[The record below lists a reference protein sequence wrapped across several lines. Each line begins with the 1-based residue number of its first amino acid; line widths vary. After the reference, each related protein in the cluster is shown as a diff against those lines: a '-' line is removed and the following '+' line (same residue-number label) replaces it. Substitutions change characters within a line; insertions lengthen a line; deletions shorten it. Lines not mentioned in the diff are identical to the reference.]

1 MFSQLQGAV
10 ENPPFFWLQA
20 RKHHAFF
27 SNLAMAVSVITRMD
41 YFDWLRL
48 QLNVKTSHKF
58 QSPEAA
64 ACFLHGSGYG
74 ETSAWECPLALIS
87 DADVSLTLW
96 FQLFMQRSQWI
107 ELWTPDSVGWLMDGQ
122 GAAVKMAELLQ
133 LQNFLVQSN
142 GAPNSLLFELPIRS
156 VYLKLSA
163 FQSIE
168 ILHWIRAMIRL
179 PVFFQLYCA

>member
-1 MFSQLQGAV
+1 
-10 ENPPFFWLQA
+10 
-20 RKHHAFF
+20 
-27 SNLAMAVSVITRMD
+27 
-41 YFDWLRL
+41 
-48 QLNVKTSHKF
+48 
-58 QSPEAA
+58 
-64 ACFLHGSGYG
+64 
-74 ETSAWECPLALIS
+74 
-87 DADVSLTLW
+87 
-96 FQLFMQRSQWI
+96 
-107 ELWTPDSVGWLMDGQ
+107 MDGQ